1 MKWKCLSSNYL
12 VESKWLKIRKD
23 EVQLPNGIIMNDY
36 FVIEKK
42 NVALIVAMDKEER
55 VILKKEYRYAIDKE
69 LIEIPGGTFENVSDD
84 PLEVAKRELLEETG
98 YKSDEWDFLGTL
110 YDYPTKDTNTVSL
123 YVAKNIYKV
132 AEQKLDISE
141 DITIEFVPIKEAV
154 RMCLEN
160 EIQVNG
166 SVAALLKV
174 YESIKNKDKM

>member
-1 MKWKCLSSNYL
+1 MKWKCLNSKYL
-12 VESKWLKIRKD
+12 INSKWLKVRKD
-23 EVQLPNGIIMNDY
+23 EVELPNGLIMDDY

-69 LIEIPGGTFENVSDD
+69 LIELPGGTCENESDN
-84 PLEVAKRELLEETG
+84 PLDVAKRELLEETG
-98 YKSDEWDFLGTL
+98 YKSDNWGFLGML
-110 YDYPTKDTNTVSL
+110 YDYPTKDTNTVSV

-132 AEQKLDISE
+132 AEQELDISE
-141 DITIEFVPIKEAV
+141 EIIFDFVPIKEAV

-174 YESIKNKDKM
+174 YIGKFN